1 MDIRVTNTKNRLVEA
16 LLTCLEEKSV
26 YELKVK
32 DIIEVSGVSTRT
44 FYQYY
49 ADVNSLVADVNS
61 LVADVENDFIEG
73 YKDSIRRDRESLA
86 NIDMTLPTQDQ
97 LKAVLSATKNTIS
110 YCFDHKREIQLLLS
124 DNGDIRFYN
133 LIFDTSCDEFFE
145 RINSM
150 DDSQGIKL
158 TGKERI
164 AMLIDVQ
171 VFINSMIDL
180 VRVLLNYSDRL
191 SPYDMRENIMA
202 FLHKTPLDEL
212 TSFLKKDKK
221 SSNKNSVD

>member
-1 MDIRVTNTKNRLVEA
+1 
-16 LLTCLEEKSV
+16 
-26 YELKVK
+26 
-32 DIIEVSGVSTRT
+32 
-44 FYQYY
+44 
-49 ADVNSLVADVNS
+49 
-61 LVADVENDFIEG
+61 
-73 YKDSIRRDRESLA
+73 
-86 NIDMTLPTQDQ
+86 
-97 LKAVLSATKNTIS
+97 
-110 YCFDHKREIQLLLS
+110 
-124 DNGDIRFYN
+124 
-133 LIFDTSCDEFFE
+133 
-145 RINSM
+145 M

-221 SSNKNSVD
+221 SSSKNSVD

>member
-16 LLTCLEEKSV
+16 LLVCLEKKGI

-49 ADVNSLVADVNS
+49 ADV
-61 LVADVENDFIEG
+61 ENDFIEG
-73 YKDSIRRDRESLA
+73 YKDSIRHDRESLA

-150 DDSQGIKL
+150 DDAKG
-158 TGKERI
+158 
-164 AMLIDVQ
+164 
-171 VFINSMIDL
+171 
-180 VRVLLNYSDRL
+180 LN
-191 SPYDMRENIMA
+191 
-202 FLHKTPLDEL
+202 
-212 TSFLKKDKK
+212 
-221 SSNKNSVD
+221 

>member
-49 ADVNSLVADVNS
+49 
-61 LVADVENDFIEG
+61 ADVENDFIEG

-180 VRVLLNYSDRL
+180 VQVLLNYSDRL

>member
-49 ADVNSLVADVNS
+49 
-61 LVADVENDFIEG
+61 ADVENDFIEG

-124 DNGDIRFYN
+124 DNSDIRFYN

-164 AMLIDVQ
+164 VMLIDVQ
-171 VFINSMIDL
+171 VFINSMIEL

>member
-49 ADVNSLVADVNS
+49 
-61 LVADVENDFIEG
+61 ADVENDFIEG

-124 DNGDIRFYN
+124 DNNDIRFYN

-145 RINSM
+145 RTNSM

-180 VRVLLNYSDRL
+180 VQVLLNYSDRL

>member
-49 ADVNSLVADVNS
+49 
-61 LVADVENDFIEG
+61 ADVENDFIEG

-133 LIFDTSCDEFFE
+133 LIFDTSCDDFFE

-150 DDSQGIKL
+150 DDRQGIKL

>member
-49 ADVNSLVADVNS
+49 
-61 LVADVENDFIEG
+61 ADVENDFIEG

>member
-16 LLTCLEEKSV
+16 LLVCLEKKGI

-49 ADVNSLVADVNS
+49 ADVNS

-110 YCFDHKREIQLLLS
+110 YCFDHKHEIQLLLS

-133 LIFDTSCDEFFE
+133 LIFDTSYDEFFE

-150 DDSQGIKL
+150 DDSQGVKL

>member
-49 ADVNSLVADVNS
+49 
-61 LVADVENDFIEG
+61 ADVENDFIEG

-180 VRVLLNYSDRL
+180 VQVLLNYNDRL

>member
-49 ADVNSLVADVNS
+49 
-61 LVADVENDFIEG
+61 ADVENDFIEG

-202 FLHKTPLDEL
+202 FLHKMPLDEL

>member
-49 ADVNSLVADVNS
+49 ADV
-61 LVADVENDFIEG
+61 ENDFIEG

-97 LKAVLSATKNTIS
+97 LKAVLSATQNTIS

>member
-1 MDIRVTNTKNRLVEA
+1 M
-16 LLTCLEEKSV
+16 
-26 YELKVK
+26 
-32 DIIEVSGVSTRT
+32 
-44 FYQYY
+44 
-49 ADVNSLVADVNS
+49 
-61 LVADVENDFIEG
+61 ADVENDFIEG

-180 VRVLLNYSDRL
+180 VQVLLNYSDRL

>member
-32 DIIEVSGVSTRT
+32 DIIEVSSVSTRT

-49 ADVNSLVADVNS
+49 
-61 LVADVENDFIEG
+61 ADVENDFIEG

-133 LIFDTSCDEFFE
+133 LIFDTSYDEFFE

>member
-1 MDIRVTNTKNRLVEA
+1 
-16 LLTCLEEKSV
+16 
-26 YELKVK
+26 
-32 DIIEVSGVSTRT
+32 
-44 FYQYY
+44 
-49 ADVNSLVADVNS
+49 
-61 LVADVENDFIEG
+61 
-73 YKDSIRRDRESLA
+73 
-86 NIDMTLPTQDQ
+86 
-97 LKAVLSATKNTIS
+97 
-110 YCFDHKREIQLLLS
+110 
-124 DNGDIRFYN
+124 
-133 LIFDTSCDEFFE
+133 
-145 RINSM
+145 M

-202 FLHKTPLDEL
+202 FLHKTPLNEL

>member
-16 LLTCLEEKSV
+16 LLICLEEKSV

-49 ADVNSLVADVNS
+49 
-61 LVADVENDFIEG
+61 ADVENDFIEG

>member
-1 MDIRVTNTKNRLVEA
+1 M
-16 LLTCLEEKSV
+16 
-26 YELKVK
+26 
-32 DIIEVSGVSTRT
+32 
-44 FYQYY
+44 
-49 ADVNSLVADVNS
+49 
-61 LVADVENDFIEG
+61 ADVENDFIEG

-97 LKAVLSATKNTIS
+97 LKVVLSATKNTIS

-124 DNGDIRFYN
+124 DNVDIRFYN

-180 VRVLLNYSDRL
+180 VQVLLNYSDRL

>member
-49 ADVNSLVADVNS
+49 
-61 LVADVENDFIEG
+61 ADVENDFIEG

-164 AMLIDVQ
+164 VMLIDVQ

-180 VRVLLNYSDRL
+180 VQVLLNYSDRL